1 MKYYPM
7 NDLVKEQSKNHQFSY
22 TVIVNLQTRK
32 NDEEEYINRTV
43 RINSNSKLD
52 EDILAQRAAYVVNG
66 LIETHS
72 DFADCE
78 LVQIVGITL
87 ANAYDREG
95 R

>member
-43 RINSNSKLD
+43 RVNSDNKLV
-52 EDILAQRAAYVVNG
+52 EDDLAQRAANVVYG
-66 LIETHS
+66 LIETHP

-78 LVQIVGITL
+78 QVQIIGITF
-87 ANAYDREG
+87 ACAYDREVI
-95 R
+95 